1 MRTNQLT
8 FLPVL
13 LLALALL
20 YLSCQKDISKSTPG
34 LSFKHGAMIRA
45 ANEAVSLWVTS
56 GDQSKLLQQQP
67 GINFAADAGTNKTT
81 VTVDENTTYQGID
94 GFGYCLTGG
103 SATLINQL
111 SSAQG
116 DSLLHELFLTGPN
129 QIGVSYLRISLGAS
143 DLSASDF
150 TYDEVPAGQTDVNL
164 ANFSIS
170 QELTDLVPVLKR
182 IIALNPTIKILACP
196 WTPPTWMKS
205 NNSFKGGSLNTTY
218 YDAYARY
225 FVKYIQ
231 AMKAQ
236 GITIDAVTP
245 QNEPL
250 NPNNNPSLLM
260 YAKEEANFIKNN
272 LGPQFQ
278 TNSITTKIIAYD
290 HNCDHPDY
298 PDSVLADVN
307 ANPYVNGSAFHL
319 YAGAITALS
328 TVHTNYPAKDLYFT
342 EQYTSSTASFSG
354 DLSWH
359 VNNLIIG
366 APRNWSRNVLE
377 WNLASDPN
385 YGPHTSGGCTT
396 CKGALTIGG
405 TSITR
410 NVSYYIIAHAAKFVR
425 PGAVRISSNTFSGGI
440 QDVAFKNPDG
450 SKVVIALNTGH
461 TSQTFKLKWGSESF
475 SYTLP
480 VGNVVTFKWSGTQ
493 SL

>member
-1 MRTNQLT
+1 MKTNYKLKLLAVLLM
-8 FLPVL
+8 LPVF
-13 LLALALL
+13 L
-20 YLSCQKDISKSTPG
+20 YFSCKKDLSNTSDKGVSNKTIG
-34 LSFKHGAMIRA
+34 RA
-45 ANEAVSLWVTS
+45 ANEVVNLWVTS
-56 GDQSKLLQQQP
+56 GDQSKLLKQQP
-67 GINFAADAGTNKTT
+67 SINFAADAGTNKTT

-116 DSLLHELFLTGPN
+116 DSLLHELFLTGTN
-129 QIGVSYLRISLGAS
+129 QIGVSYLRISMGAS

-150 TYDEVPAGQTDVNL
+150 TYDEVPAGQTDL
-164 ANFSIS
+164 SLTNFSIS
-170 QELTDLVPVLKR
+170 QELTDLVPLLKR
-182 IIALNPTIKILACP
+182 IIALNPAIKIIATP

-205 NNSFKGGSLNTTY
+205 NKSFIGGRLNTAY
-218 YDAYARY
+218 YDVYAKY

-260 YAKEEANFIKNN
+260 YAGEETNFIKNN

-298 PDSVLADVN
+298 PDSVLADAN

-319 YAGAITALS
+319 YSGAITALS
-328 TVHTNYPAKDLYFT
+328 TVHTNYPTKSLYFT
-342 EQYTSSTASFSG
+342 EQYTSSTGSFSG

-410 NVSYYIIAHAAKFVR
+410 NVSYYIIAHASKFVS

-440 QDVAFKNPDG
+440 QDVAFKNADG

-480 VGNVVTFKWSGTQ
+480 VGSVVSFKWSGTQ
-493 SL
+493 L

>member
-1 MRTNQLT
+1 MKIKNRLK
-8 FLPVL
+8 FLAVVL
-13 LLALALL
+13 ILPLL
-20 YLSCQKDISKSTPG
+20 YFCCKKDLSNANSNDGGTM
-34 LSFKHGAMIRA
+34 ARA
-45 ANEAVSLWVTS
+45 ANETVNLWVTS
-56 GDQSKLLQQQP
+56 GDQTKLLQQQP
-67 GINFAADAGTNKTT
+67 SINFAADAGTNKTT
-81 VTVDENTTYQGID
+81 ITVDENTTYQSID
-94 GFGYCLTGG
+94 GFGFCLTGG

-111 SSAQG
+111 GSAAG
-116 DSLLHELFLTGPN
+116 DSLLHELFLTGAN
-129 QIGVSYLRISLGAS
+129 QIGISYLRISIGAS

-150 TYDEVPAGQTDVNL
+150 TYDEMPAGQTDVSL
-164 ANFSIS
+164 ANFSIN

-182 IIALNPTIKILACP
+182 IIALNPAIKIIATP

-205 NNSFKGGSLNTTY
+205 NTSFTGGRLNTAY
-218 YDAYARY
+218 YDAYAKY

-236 GITIDAVTP
+236 GITIDAITP

-260 YAKEEANFIKNN
+260 YAAEEANFIKNN

-278 TNSITTKIIAYD
+278 TNNITTKIIAYD

-328 TVHTNYPAKDLYFT
+328 TVETNYPAKSLYFT
-342 EQYTSSTASFSG
+342 EQFTSSTGKFAG

-359 VNNLIIG
+359 VSNLIIG

-385 YGPHTSGGCTT
+385 YGPHTAGGCTT

-405 TSITR
+405 TITR
-410 NVSYYIIAHAAKFVR
+410 NVSYYIIAHASKFVR
-425 PGAVRISSNTFSGGI
+425 PGAVRISSNTFSSGI
-440 QDVAFKNPDG
+440 QDVAFKNSDG
-450 SKVVIALNTGH
+450 SKVLIALNTGH
-461 TSQTFKLKWGSESF
+461 TSTTFKVKWGAESF

-480 VGNVVTFKWSGTQ
+480 VGSVVSFKWSGTQ

>member
-1 MRTNQLT
+1 MKIKNRLK
-8 FLPVL
+8 FLAVVL
-13 LLALALL
+13 ILPLL
-20 YLSCQKDISKSTPG
+20 YFCCKKDLSNANSNDGGTM
-34 LSFKHGAMIRA
+34 ARA
-45 ANEAVSLWVTS
+45 ANETVNLWVTS
-56 GDQSKLLQQQP
+56 GDQTKLLQQQP
-67 GINFAADAGTNKTT
+67 SINFAADAGTNKTT
-81 VTVDENTTYQGID
+81 ITVDENTTYQSID
-94 GFGYCLTGG
+94 GFGFCLTGG

-111 SSAQG
+111 GSAAG
-116 DSLLHELFLTGPN
+116 DSLLHELFLTGAN
-129 QIGVSYLRISLGAS
+129 QIGISYLRISIGAS

-150 TYDEVPAGQTDVNL
+150 TYDEMPAGQTDVSL
-164 ANFSIS
+164 ANFSIN

-182 IIALNPTIKILACP
+182 IIALNPAIKIIATP

-205 NNSFKGGSLNTTY
+205 NTSFTGGRLNTAY
-218 YDAYARY
+218 YDAYAKY

-236 GITIDAVTP
+236 GITIDAITP

-260 YAKEEANFIKNN
+260 YAAEEANFIKNN

-278 TNSITTKIIAYD
+278 TNNITTKIIAYD

-328 TVHTNYPAKDLYFT
+328 TVETNYPAKSLYFT
-342 EQYTSSTASFSG
+342 EQFTSSTGKFAG

-359 VNNLIIG
+359 VSNLIIG

-385 YGPHTSGGCTT
+385 YGPHTAGGCTT

-405 TSITR
+405 TITR
-410 NVSYYIIAHAAKFVR
+410 NVSYYIIAHASKFVR
-425 PGAVRISSNTFSGGI
+425 PCAVRISSNTFSSGI
-440 QDVAFKNPDG
+440 QDVAFKNSDG
-450 SKVVIALNTGH
+450 SKVLIALNTGH
-461 TSQTFKLKWGSESF
+461 TSTTFKVKWGAESF

-480 VGNVVTFKWSGTQ
+480 VGSVVSFKWSGTQ

>member
-1 MRTNQLT
+1 MKSNKQKL
-8 FLPVL
+8 LPL
-13 LLALALL
+13 LFLALTSL
-20 YLSCQKDISKSTPG
+20 YLSCQKDISKSIPA
-34 LSFKHGAMIRA
+34 LSFKHGAMVRA

-56 GDQSKLLQQQP
+56 GDQTKLLQQQP

-81 VTVDENTTYQGID
+81 VTVDENTAYQGID

-116 DSLLHELFLTGPN
+116 DSLLHELFLTGTN
-129 QIGVSYLRISLGAS
+129 QIGVSYLRISIGAS

-164 ANFSIS
+164 TNFSIN

-182 IIALNPTIKILACP
+182 IIALNPTIKIIATP

-205 NNSFKGGSLNTTY
+205 NNSFVGGRLNTAY

-260 YAKEEANFIKNN
+260 YAQEEANFIKNN

-278 TNSITTKIIAYD
+278 TNGITTKIIAYD

-328 TVHTNYPAKDLYFT
+328 TVHGNYPTKDLYFT
-342 EQYTSSTASFSG
+342 EQFTSSTGSFSG
-354 DLSWH
+354 DLS
-359 VNNLIIG
+359 
-366 APRNWSRNVLE
+366 
-377 WNLASDPN
+377 
-385 YGPHTSGGCTT
+385 
-396 CKGALTIGG
+396 
-405 TSITR
+405 
-410 NVSYYIIAHAAKFVR
+410 
-425 PGAVRISSNTFSGGI
+425 
-440 QDVAFKNPDG
+440 
-450 SKVVIALNTGH
+450 
-461 TSQTFKLKWGSESF
+461 
-475 SYTLP
+475 
-480 VGNVVTFKWSGTQ
+480 
-493 SL
+493 

>member
-1 MRTNQLT
+1 MKKQPSHFLT
-8 FLPVL
+8 SSIII
-13 LLALALL
+13 LALVGVII
-20 YLSCQKDISKSTPG
+20 SCKKEISGAASHF
-34 LSFKHGAMIRA
+34 SFKATTRA
-45 ANEAVSLWVTS
+45 ATGSVGIWVTT

-67 GINFAADAGTNKTT
+67 GISFATDAGTNKTT
-81 VTVDENTTYQGID
+81 ITVDENTTYQSID

-116 DSLLHELFLTGPN
+116 DSLLHELFLNGTN
-129 QIGVSYLRISLGAS
+129 QIGVSYLRISIGAS

-150 TYDEVPAGQTDVNL
+150 TYDEVPAGQTDVTL
-164 ANFSIS
+164 TNFSIS

-182 IIALNPTIKILACP
+182 ILILNPNIKIIATP

-205 NNSFKGGSLNTTY
+205 NTSFVGGRLNTAY

-236 GITIDAVTP
+236 GITIDAITP

-260 YAKEEANFIKNN
+260 YAAEEANFVKSN

-278 TNSITTKIIAYD
+278 NNAITTKIIAYD

-298 PDSVLADVN
+298 PDSVFADVN

-328 TVHTNYPAKDLYFT
+328 TVHTNYPTKNLYFT
-342 EQYTSSTASFSG
+342 EQYTSSTGSFSG

-359 VNNLIIG
+359 INNLIIG

-377 WNLASDPN
+377 WNLANDAN
-385 YGPHTSGGCTT
+385 YGPHTSGGCTN
-396 CKGALTIGG
+396 CKGALTISG

-410 NVSYYIIAHAAKFVR
+410 NVSYYIIAHASKFVN
-425 PGAVRISSNTFSGGI
+425 PGAVRISSNTFSGGV

-461 TSQTFKLKWGSESF
+461 TSSTFKVKWGTQSF
-475 SYTLP
+475 TYTLA
-480 VGNVVTFKWSGTQ
+480 VGEVATFKWAGTQ
-493 SL
+493 S